1 MKNALC
7 RIMYITRRLVMP
19 SLQVRDLPEHISL
32 RLRNDAGKEHRSFS
46 QQAIITLSRGLG
58 VDSNPRQRRRKLI
71 EKIAGEQLP
80 FDTSGLPAPETLIR
94 QDRQI
99 GVTALIC

>member
-1 MKNALC
+1 
-7 RIMYITRRLVMP
+7 MP

-32 RLRNDAGKEHRSFS
+32 RLRNDAEKKHRSLS

-58 VDSNPRQRRRKLI
+58 VDLNPRQRRRKLI

-80 FDTSGLPAPETLIR
+80 FDTSRLPAPETLIR

-99 GVTALIC
+99 RVL